1 MSRLKLRLW
10 LLPVVTAAVIFT
22 GIGFLI
28 YPAQPAQAAQL
39 ASSGTCAPGVVR
51 VAPTTESGVA
61 LFVSSPAPNLV
72 QVDVW
77 DAFRHRRLYQQVTAK
92 GSGAEFAMWGD
103 YMYRYRQIDVTLR
116 NGGVCSVSS
125 DVLAELNSAH
135 GWK

>member
-1 MSRLKLRLW
+1 MDRIRSRGW
-10 LLPVVTAAVIFT
+10 LLPLAVAALIL
-22 GIGFLI
+22 GAIGFLI
-28 YPAQPAQAAQL
+28 YSARPAPAMQL
-39 ASSGTCAPGVVR
+39 TSSGVCAPGVVR

-61 LFVSSPAPNLV
+61 LFVTSPAPNLV

-103 YMYRYRQIDVTLR
+103 FMYRYRQIDVTLR

-125 DVLAELNSAH
+125 DVLSELNRAH